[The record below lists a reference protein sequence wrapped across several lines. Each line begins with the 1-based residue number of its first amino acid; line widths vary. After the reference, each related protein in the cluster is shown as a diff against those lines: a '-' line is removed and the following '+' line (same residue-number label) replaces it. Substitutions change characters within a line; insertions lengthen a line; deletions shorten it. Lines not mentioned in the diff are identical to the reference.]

1 MLNWLIENW
10 ALIVVLVCMVFLTV
24 NSVKNFSDKP
34 TDEQIEQIRKWLL
47 IAVTECEAQLGS
59 KTGRLKLSM
68 CYDMFVKALP
78 SLAAIVPFE
87 LFSDLVDEVLDEMEI
102 ILKNQPEV
110 LQKVAQ
116 GAQD

>member
-1 MLNWLIENW
+1 
-10 ALIVVLVCMVFLTV
+10 
-24 NSVKNFSDKP
+24 
-34 TDEQIEQIRKWLL
+34 
-47 IAVTECEAQLGS
+47 
-59 KTGRLKLSM
+59 
-68 CYDMFVKALP
+68 MFVKALP

-87 LFSDLVDEVLDEMEI
+87 LFSDLVDEVLDEMEE